1 LRGGLSLIILRKR
14 RFKIKSS
21 LKQLWYKL
29 NSLVIFRDIMNC
41 RTMQSLS
48 RLLKCV
54 SHEETP
60 TEDTV
65 LAYADFVSD
74 LYRHH
79 NDLGTYVLTLVF
91 EDENIC
97 MIKKGKNEEI
107 SEKMLSCLQ
116 NELSAL
122 EEISQISSDE
132 VKALIDYDGFL
143 PDWDNTAY
151 DFRAEYSTRIDNVDK
166 FGYGIYAKYYMFIV
180 KDGNIVPV
188 KHPDEVKLSQ
198 LIGYEVQRKMII
210 DNTLALLRG
219 KPASNVLLTGD
230 AGTGKSSS
238 VKAIANEYRK
248 EGLRIIEIR
257 KDQLRDIPTV
267 IDSLSSN
274 PLKFILFIDDL
285 SFESDDDNFGAL
297 KAILEGSVSARTQ
310 NIAIYA
316 TSNRRHLVKENFS
329 DRNGDDVHRNDTVQQ
344 LISLSERFGLK
355 ISFSKPLKDEY
366 LKIVAGLAAQN
377 GLTIPEEKLFAE
389 AEQFAL
395 AKSGRSARAAKQFI
409 DKMIAENT

>member
-1 LRGGLSLIILRKR
+1 
-14 RFKIKSS
+14 
-21 LKQLWYKL
+21 
-29 NSLVIFRDIMNC
+29 MNC
-41 RTMQSLS
+41 RTMQSLNA
-48 RLLKCV
+48 LLKCV
-54 SHEETP
+54 SS
-60 TEDTV
+60 EDTV
-65 LAYADFVSD
+65 LDKTIHAYADFVSD

-79 NDLGTYVLTLVF
+79 NDLGTYMLTLVF

-97 MIKKGKNEEI
+97 MTKKAQNLELGD
-107 SEKMLSCLQ
+107 KMQECLE
-116 NELSAL
+116 NELKAL
-122 EEISQISSDE
+122 EEISQISSEE
-132 VKALIDYDGFL
+132 VKKCVNYDGFL

-151 DFRAEYSTRIDNVDK
+151 DFRSQYSSRIDNVDK

-180 KDGNIVPV
+180 KDSNIIPV
-188 KHPDEVKLSQ
+188 KNPDEIKLSQ
-198 LIGYEVQRKMII
+198 LIGYETQRKMII
-210 DNTLALLRG
+210 DNTLALLKG

-238 VKAIANEYRK
+238 VKAIANEYRDQ
-248 EGLRIIEIR
+248 GLRIIEIR
-257 KDQLRDIPTV
+257 KDQLHDIPV
-267 IDSLSSN
+267 IIDNLSLN

-297 KAILEGSVSARTQ
+297 KAILEGSVSARAA

-329 DRNGDDVHRNDTVQQ
+329 DRSGDDVHRNDTVQQ

-366 LKIVAGLAAQN
+366 LKIVSGLAEQN
-377 GLTIPEEKLFAE
+377 GLNIPQEKLWLE
-389 AEQFAL
+389 AEQFAI

-409 DKMIAENT
+409 DKMIAETTD

>member
-1 LRGGLSLIILRKR
+1 
-14 RFKIKSS
+14 
-21 LKQLWYKL
+21 
-29 NSLVIFRDIMNC
+29 MNC

-60 TEDTV
+60 TEDSI

-97 MIKKGKNEEI
+97 MIKKGKKEEI

-132 VKALIDYDGFL
+132 VKALIAYDGFL

-267 IDSLSSN
+267 IDSLSCN

-389 AEQFAL
+389 AEQFAI

>member
-1 LRGGLSLIILRKR
+1 
-14 RFKIKSS
+14 
-21 LKQLWYKL
+21 
-29 NSLVIFRDIMNC
+29 MNC

-48 RLLKCV
+48 ALLKCV
-54 SHEETP
+54 SNEETALDE
-60 TEDTV
+60 TIH
-65 LAYADFVSD
+65 AYADFVSD

-79 NDLGTYVLTLVF
+79 NDLGTYILTLVF

-97 MIKKGKNEEI
+97 MIKKSQNTEVGDKI
-107 SEKMLSCLQ
+107 KICLE
-116 NELSAL
+116 NELMSL
-122 EEISQISSDE
+122 EEISQLTSEE
-132 VKALIDYDGFL
+132 VKRCIEYDGFL
-143 PDWDNTAY
+143 PDWDNTSY
-151 DFRAEYSTRIDNVDK
+151 DFRSQYKTRIDNVDR

-188 KHPDEVKLSQ
+188 KHPDEIKLSQ
-198 LIGYEVQRKMII
+198 LIGYEIQRQMII

-238 VKAIANEYRK
+238 VKAIANEYR
-248 EGLRIIEIR
+248 EQGLRIIEIR
-257 KDQLRDIPTV
+257 KDQLHDIPM
-267 IDSLSSN
+267 IMDSLSKN

-297 KAILEGSVSARTQ
+297 KAILEGSVSARAV

-355 ISFSKPLKDEY
+355 ISFSKPSKDEY
-366 LKIVAGLAAQN
+366 LNIVSGIAKQSGLN
-377 GLTIPEEKLFAE
+377 IPEEKLFEE
-389 AEQFAL
+389 AERFAI
-395 AKSGRSARAAKQFI
+395 AKSGRSARAAKQI
-409 DKMIAENT
+409 VDRLIAENT

>member
-1 LRGGLSLIILRKR
+1 
-14 RFKIKSS
+14 
-21 LKQLWYKL
+21 
-29 NSLVIFRDIMNC
+29 MNC

-48 RLLKCV
+48 ALLKCV
-54 SHEETP
+54 SN
-60 TEDTV
+60 EDTA
-65 LAYADFVSD
+65 LDETIHAYADFVSD

-79 NDLGTYVLTLVF
+79 NDLGTYILTLVF

-97 MIKKGKNEEI
+97 MIKKAQNTELGD
-107 SEKMLSCLQ
+107 KMQACLE
-116 NELSAL
+116 NELLSL
-122 EEISQISSDE
+122 EEISQITSED
-132 VKALIDYDGFL
+132 VKKCIDYDGFL

-151 DFRAEYSTRIDNVDK
+151 DFRSRYKERIDNVDK
-166 FGYGIYAKYYMFIV
+166 YGYGIYAKYYMFIV

-188 KHPDEVKLSQ
+188 KHPDEIKLSQ
-198 LIGYEVQRKMII
+198 LIGYETQRRMIV

-238 VKAIANEYRK
+238 VKAIANEYRDQ
-248 EGLRIIEIR
+248 GLRIIEIR
-257 KDQLRDIPTV
+257 KDQLHDIPV
-267 IDSLSSN
+267 IMDSLGKN

-297 KAILEGSVSARTQ
+297 KAILEGSVSARAA

-355 ISFSKPLKDEY
+355 ISFSKPAKDEY
-366 LKIVAGLAAQN
+366 LKIVSGLAKQN
-377 GLTIPEEKLFAE
+377 GLDIPEDKLFEE
-389 AEQFAL
+389 AERFAI
-395 AKSGRSARAAKQFI
+395 AKSGRSARAAKQI
-409 DKMIAENT
+409 VDRLIAENT

>member
-1 LRGGLSLIILRKR
+1 
-14 RFKIKSS
+14 
-21 LKQLWYKL
+21 
-29 NSLVIFRDIMNC
+29 MNC

-48 RLLKCV
+48 ALLKCV
-54 SHEETP
+54 SSEETALDE
-60 TEDTV
+60 TIH
-65 LAYADFVSD
+65 AYADFVSD

-79 NDLGTYVLTLVF
+79 NDLGTYILTLVF

-97 MIKKGKNEEI
+97 MIKKSQNTEVGDKI
-107 SEKMLSCLQ
+107 KICLE
-116 NELSAL
+116 NELMSL
-122 EEISQISSDE
+122 EEISQLTSED
-132 VKALIDYDGFL
+132 VKRCIEYDGFL

-151 DFRAEYSTRIDNVDK
+151 DFRSQYKTRIDNVDK
-166 FGYGIYAKYYMFIV
+166 YGYGIYAKYYMFIV

-188 KHPDEVKLSQ
+188 KHPDEIKLSQ
-198 LIGYEVQRKMII
+198 LIGYEIQRQMII

-238 VKAIANEYRK
+238 VKAIANEYR
-248 EGLRIIEIR
+248 EQGLRIIEIR
-257 KDQLRDIPTV
+257 KDQLHDIPM
-267 IDSLSSN
+267 IMDSLSKN

-297 KAILEGSVSARTQ
+297 KAILEGSVSARAA

-355 ISFSKPLKDEY
+355 ISFSKPSKEEY
-366 LKIVAGLAAQN
+366 LNIVSGIAKQSGLD
-377 GLTIPEEKLFAE
+377 IPEEKLFEE
-389 AEQFAL
+389 AERFAI
-395 AKSGRSARAAKQFI
+395 AKSGRSARAAKQI
-409 DKMIAENT
+409 VDRLIAENT